1 MIEVIEPGLYTTIQD
16 LGRPGFYA
24 MGLPP
29 SGALDMFS
37 HCAANALVGNTSNA
51 STLEIT
57 FAGPALKFSAASTIA
72 LVGAKAEATLDGE
85 EIEAGASIRVN
96 ADQVLRFGLMRTGAR
111 TYLAV
116 RGGIDVPQV
125 MGSRSTYVL
134 SRIGGLDGR
143 VLRAGDRLT
152 IGDEIRPESS
162 GRGGVTLPAEYISEP
177 KKEQELRVVP
187 GLCDYRLTKPGLESL
202 FGSPYRVSPEANRT
216 GYRFS
221 GEHLEFVDREAPFGA
236 GDDPSNVVNLGYP
249 IGSIQSPSGSELIC
263 LMRDAI
269 TGGGYATLGTV
280 IMSDLDRIAQMRLPD
295 VAYFVQVDLDVA
307 LAERKMMQQRLIK
320 VVELGN
326 T

>member
-1 MIEVIEPGLYTTIQD
+1 
-16 LGRPGFYA
+16 
-24 MGLPP
+24 
-29 SGALDMFS
+29 
-37 HCAANALVGNTSNA
+37 
-51 STLEIT
+51 
-57 FAGPALKFSAASTIA
+57 
-72 LVGAKAEATLDGE
+72 
-85 EIEAGASIRVN
+85 
-96 ADQVLRFGLMRTGAR
+96 MRTGAR

-249 IGSIQSPSGSELIC
+249 IGSIQAPSGSELIC